1 MKAVLTAIVLDPE
14 ARGDVKTDPNY
25 GHLREPVLFINNQLR
40 AFNATSDFNLA
51 GSLRGSFSYTNDLDQ
66 DLFSPPTVFSYY
78 AADYGLAGTTLF
90 GPEFGILSTSTA
102 LKRANFAN
110 TLVLA
115 NNGNGIPSGV
125 DRPTG
130 TQVNYSSF
138 QALAG
143 NPQQLVDALDAF
155 LMHGTMSSSMKSNIV
170 QTVTNVSNGDAAIR
184 TRTAIYLIVTSS
196 QYQVER

>member
-1 MKAVLTAIVLDPE
+1 M
-14 ARGDVKTDPNY
+14 
-25 GHLREPVLFINNQLR
+25 
-40 AFNATSDFNLA
+40 
-51 GSLRGSFSYTNDLDQ
+51 
-66 DLFSPPTVFSYY
+66 
-78 AADYGLAGTTLF
+78 
-90 GPEFGILSTSTA
+90 
-102 LKRANFAN
+102 
-110 TLVLA
+110 
-115 NNGNGIPSGV
+115 
-125 DRPTG
+125 
-130 TQVNYSSF
+130 NYSSL